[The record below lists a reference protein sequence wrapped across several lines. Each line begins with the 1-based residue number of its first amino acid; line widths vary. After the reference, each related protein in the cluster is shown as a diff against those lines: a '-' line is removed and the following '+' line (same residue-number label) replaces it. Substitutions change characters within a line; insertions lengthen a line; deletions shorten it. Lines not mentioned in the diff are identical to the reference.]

1 MLYYI
6 QKVKE
11 NTNKTRKGN
20 CMTYTKNIVDAN
32 LRSVVFDD
40 LLDRNS
46 SYSDLE
52 YVKVN
57 DRQYGVI
64 LTDLNGV
71 ERYVRIGAIVAEERE
86 DMTARELMESE
97 IAKYNE
103 AQVKKAEKKRK
114 SEEKAAKDK
123 VARAKK
129 AKEEAEKD
137 DPNQYLDREIAV

>member
-1 MLYYI
+1 M
-6 QKVKE
+6 K
-11 NTNKTRKGN
+11 
-20 CMTYTKNIVDAN
+20 YTKNVVDAN
-32 LRSVVFDD
+32 LRSIVFDD

-64 LTDLNGV
+64 LPDLNGT

-97 IAKYNE
+97 IRKYNE
-103 AQVKKAEKKRK
+103 AQEKKAEKKRK
-114 SEEKAAKDK
+114 SEEKAKRDK
-123 VARAKK
+123 ERRE
-129 AKEEAEKD
+129 KEAQKEAEKD

>member
-1 MLYYI
+1 
-6 QKVKE
+6 
-11 NTNKTRKGN
+11 
-20 CMTYTKNIVDAN
+20 MTYTKNVVDAN
-32 LRSVVFDD
+32 LRSAVFDD
-40 LLDRNS
+40 LLNRNS

-103 AQVKKAEKKRK
+103 AQAKKAEKKRK

-123 VARAKK
+123 AARAKK

>member
-1 MLYYI
+1 M
-6 QKVKE
+6 K
-11 NTNKTRKGN
+11 
-20 CMTYTKNIVDAN
+20 YTKNVVDAN
-32 LRSVVFDD
+32 LRSIVFDD

-97 IAKYNE
+97 VRKYNE
-103 AQVKKAEKKRK
+103 AQEKKAEKKRK
-114 SEEKAAKDK
+114 SAEKAERDK
-123 VARAKK
+123 ERREKK
-129 AKEEAEKD
+129 AQEEAEKD

>member
-1 MLYYI
+1 M
-6 QKVKE
+6 K
-11 NTNKTRKGN
+11 
-20 CMTYTKNIVDAN
+20 YTKNVVDAD
-32 LRSVVFDD
+32 LRSIVFEE
-40 LLDRNS
+40 LDIEGGNFI
-46 SYSDLE
+46 
-52 YVKVN
+52 KVN

-97 IAKYNE
+97 VAKYNE
-103 AQVKKAEKKRK
+103 AQEKKAEKKRK
-114 SEEKAAKDK
+114 SEEKAKRDK
-123 VARAKK
+123 ALREKK

>member
-1 MLYYI
+1 M
-6 QKVKE
+6 K
-11 NTNKTRKGN
+11 
-20 CMTYTKNIVDAN
+20 YTKNVVDAN
-32 LRSVVFDD
+32 LRSIVFDD

-86 DMTARELMESE
+86 DMSAEELMESE
-97 IAKYNE
+97 VAKYNE
-103 AQVKKAEKKRK
+103 AQEKKAEKKRK
-114 SEEKAAKDK
+114 SEEKAKRDK
-123 VARAKK
+123 ERRE
-129 AKEEAEKD
+129 KEAQKEAEKD
-137 DPNQYLDREIAV
+137 NPNQYLDREIAV

>member
-1 MLYYI
+1 M
-6 QKVKE
+6 K
-11 NTNKTRKGN
+11 
-20 CMTYTKNIVDAN
+20 YTKNVVDAN
-32 LRSVVFDD
+32 LRNEVFTYLFDYEEKPYD
-40 LLDRNS
+40 IDFN
-46 SYSDLE
+46 
-52 YVKVN
+52 KIN

-97 IAKYNE
+97 IRKYNE
-103 AQVKKAEKKRK
+103 AQEKKAEKKRK
-114 SEEKAAKDK
+114 SAEKAERDK
-123 VARAKK
+123 ERREKK

>member
-1 MLYYI
+1 
-6 QKVKE
+6 
-11 NTNKTRKGN
+11 
-20 CMTYTKNIVDAN
+20 MTYTKNVVDAN

-103 AQVKKAEKKRK
+103 AQEKKAEKKRK

-123 VARAKK
+123 AARAKK